1 MKCFMKEPRLRGS
14 AEELLA
20 HPWIA
25 QIPKNKV
32 EQSSQL
38 VAESVTSSNDRDAM
52 LNTIKLYEKDQ
63 HTEPFS
69 SPEVM
74 EDAEDEENWDDE
86 FGIDSAPAP
95 ISLSNGAVRRESQ
108 EIPVV
113 HTLAELQSE
122 PSQSAFHLSKEDA
135 KAIFNDEV
143 WDDSDEDEEGMLLLR
158 LQQQQPPLSNESFG
172 SRSVF
177 VKAPPPSATSSWDR
191 STLVPM
197 EKRMTKLQ
205 YFSEQDDDDGFG
217 DIDEEQ
223 LLQAVQ
229 QTQLSADKDDDFNDL
244 DDSKFH
250 QRSSYFGF
258 DGTDMARENIFDDEL
273 DFEYSSVRDPHQKAT
288 TRVVELL
295 ALLDP
300 SMDDNVIL
308 DACNQLVSFNLLSVL
323 SVMSLVGFL
332 NGTVIAAR
340 YFRVQFASSTGFD
353 VTTRNRSQYH
363 GSLGGQTNGRL
374 VCGLESGQPGTIS
387 SLSRSFV
394 RVAY

>member
-63 HTEPFS
+63 HVEPSS
-69 SPEVM
+69 SPDAT
-74 EDAEDEENWDDE
+74 EDVEDEENWDDE

-95 ISLSNGAVRRESQ
+95 ISLSNGTARRESH
-108 EIPVV
+108 EIPAPTV
-113 HTLAELQSE
+113 AEVRGES
-122 PSQSAFHLSKEDA
+122 SQSTYHLSKEDA

-143 WDDSDEDEEGMLLLR
+143 WDDSDADEEGMLLLR

-177 VKAPPPSATSSWDR
+177 VKAPPPSSTSSWDR

-205 YFSEQDDDDGFG
+205 YFSEQDDDDGGFG
-217 DIDEEQ
+217 DIDEAQ
-223 LLQAVQ
+223 LLHAVQ
-229 QTQLSADKDDDFNDL
+229 QTQLSADNDDDFNDL
-244 DDSKFH
+244 DDSKLH
-250 QRSSYFGF
+250 QRSSYSGF
-258 DGTDMARENIFDDEL
+258 DVMDMARENLFDDEL
-273 DFEYSSVRDPHQKAT
+273 DFEYSTVRDPHQKAT
-288 TRVVELL
+288 SRVVELL

-308 DACNQLVSFNLLSVL
+308 DACKQLVRYYLTCCVRIIVTANGDFICSKIFLSP
-323 SVMSLVGFL
+323 
-332 NGTVIAAR
+332 ICR
-340 YFRVQFASSTGFD
+340 FD
-353 VTTRNRSQYH
+353 A
-363 GSLGGQTNGRL
+363 
-374 VCGLESGQPGTIS
+374 I
-387 SLSRSFV
+387 
-394 RVAY
+394 